1 VPFPALPTAP
11 RLAVKVPPVDRTL
24 YVAADGTGDYYSIQ
38 RAIDVAPA
46 TGALI
51 SVAPGT
57 YREALT
63 IDKPH
68 IVLRSPYE
76 DAAKTV
82 VLGPGDASSTATV
95 TVTADD
101 FLAEN
106 LTFESGSGQ
115 PHSKAPRA
123 SHAVALSVSGERD
136 VFRNVRVL
144 GKTVHAGRAAH

>member
-1 VPFPALPTAP
+1 VPFPPLPTAP

-46 TGALI
+46 GGALI

-57 YREALT
+57 YREALR
-63 IDKPH
+63 IGKPH

-82 VLGPGDASSTATV
+82 ILAPANAVAM

-101 FLAEN
+101 FRAEN
-106 LTFESGSGQ
+106 LTLAGDSSPPQ
-115 PHSKAPRA
+115 ARA
-123 SHAVALSVSGERD
+123 AASSQVALRVSGKHD
-136 VFRNVRVL
+136 IFRNVRVL
-144 GKTVHAGRAAH
+144 GKTVHAGR